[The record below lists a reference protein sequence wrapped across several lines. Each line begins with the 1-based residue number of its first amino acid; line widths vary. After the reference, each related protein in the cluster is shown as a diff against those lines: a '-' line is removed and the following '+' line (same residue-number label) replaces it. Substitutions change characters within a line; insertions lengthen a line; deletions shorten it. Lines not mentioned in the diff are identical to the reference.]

1 MTKNDR
7 GPSRPDNEA
16 SPGAEAA
23 ELPAA
28 PAVRSGGSTPKSAE
42 KSAAAARKSTKPKAV
57 VPPPRRKPAASSPR
71 MLPPL
76 KRVSAVS
83 VKSDAPAEST
93 AEIRRLPVPDPRVSA
108 KKVQPAK
115 AEPPASEPPASKPA
129 ASPARPVPPARPVR
143 PVEPAPAVEQVPDAD
158 IPADPEPTTPPA
170 KKRRP
175 VLRALS
181 WVGGTA
187 LLLVLTL
194 VGYVGFQY
202 IRLDQ
207 GINRSKAIEELHPGE
222 KGVTTDTN
230 ILIMG
235 LDSRLNLKG
244 QPLSK
249 DIYDA
254 MHTGNSTIGGMN
266 TNVLM
271 LMHIPADGRPA
282 SIIQIPRDNFV
293 DFPGCPYKKCDGK
306 IKEAYDV
313 AFEGR
318 TAELKT
324 ANMSDEDKHTEAREA
339 GRKQEIKTVEA
350 FLGNGLRI
358 HHFVEVTMVAF
369 YEIAQ
374 VVQPV
379 QVCLKHDTK
388 DRYSGADFKAGKQ
401 EIDAEQSIAFVRQ
414 RRDELARTGDFTDLD
429 RERRQQAF
437 MASLAYQLRQAGT
450 FANPSKLSG
459 LIEVA
464 KRNIAVDSGLNVMDL
479 MTKVTQ
485 VTEGKV
491 VFYTLPVQGFFTDK
505 YGGASNKVD
514 LPVIQATIKQLL
526 ESGKKPAATATATS
540 APTSNA
546 PKPTVSVSNGSG
558 TSGLAAQLLNGLAG
572 KGYQKGEAGTQ
583 AVRIKTVVE
592 HGPGQS
598 AAATELATLLGNGA
612 VTAEKAGLS
621 STQMQVVLGA
631 GFRIPAGL
639 SSPASV
645 PGVAPRPGAPTPSPS
660 TTALAPSTVGSG
672 DKKEDTAPGTLTA
685 LTGGIIPCVK

>member
-1 MTKNDR
+1 AA
-7 GPSRPDNEA
+7 GPLA
-16 SPGAEAA
+16 GAAK
-23 ELPAA
+23 
-28 PAVRSGGSTPKSAE
+28 T
-42 KSAAAARKSTKPKAV
+42 AAAART
-57 VPPPRRKPAASSPR
+57 
-71 MLPPL
+71 
-76 KRVSAVS
+76 
-83 VKSDAPAEST
+83 
-93 AEIRRLPVPDPRVSA
+93 
-108 KKVQPAK
+108 AK
-115 AEPPASEPPASKPA
+115 AA
-129 ASPARPVPPARPVR
+129 PARPARTAAEEPPEY
-143 PVEPAPAVEQVPDAD
+143 VEEAPAPVGPRPPRIAAEPEENTV
-158 IPADPEPTTPPA
+158 PADPEPPATPK

-175 VLRALS
+175 LVRALS

-187 LLLVLTL
+187 LLLVITL
-194 VGYVGFQY
+194 VGYLGFQY
-202 IRLDQ
+202 VRLDQ

-222 KGVTTDTN
+222 KGLSTDTN

-324 ANMSDEDKHTEAREA
+324 SKMSDEEKHTEAREA

-379 QVCLKHDTK
+379 QVCLRHDTK

-414 RRDELARTGDFTDLD
+414 RRDELTRTGDFTDLD

-459 LIEVA
+459 LIDVA

-479 MTKVTQ
+479 LGKATQ

-526 ESGKKPAATATATS
+526 DTGKKPTAAATS
-540 APTSNA
+540 APTSSA
-546 PKPTVSVSNGSG
+546 PKPTVSISNGSG
-558 TSGLAAQLLNGLAG
+558 TTGLAAQLMTGLVG
-572 KGYQKGEAGTQ
+572 KGYLKGEATTQ

-592 HGPGQS
+592 YGPGQ
-598 AAATELATLLGNGA
+598 AAAANELATLIGNGA
-612 VTAEKAGLS
+612 AVAEKAGLG
-621 STQMQVVLGA
+621 STQMQVILGA
-631 GFRIPAGL
+631 GFRIPTGL
-639 SSPASV
+639 ISTPA
-645 PGVAPRPGAPTPSPS
+645 APAAPPKPGAPAPSPS